1 MPARDMKAVSGPSI
15 RYLVFELVEGET
27 LAARIE
33 RGARNRPPVE
43 MIHSNAAKDRFVSPH
58 VLPGGA
64 NLFARPF
71 DPARLMS
78 TASERLLTADVV

>member
-1 MPARDMKAVSGPSI
+1 M
-15 RYLVFELVEGET
+15 
-27 LAARIE
+27 
-33 RGARNRPPVE
+33 E

-58 VLPGGA
+58 VLPRGA